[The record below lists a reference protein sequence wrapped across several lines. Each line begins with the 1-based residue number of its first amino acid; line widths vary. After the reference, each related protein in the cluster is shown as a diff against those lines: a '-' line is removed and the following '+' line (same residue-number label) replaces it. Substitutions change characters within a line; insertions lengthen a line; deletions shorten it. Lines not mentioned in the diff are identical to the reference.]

1 MNEEE
6 PLHITELRPDYTSA
20 MDVRGEP
27 TTTCPCGC
35 EIWNVKTVFD
45 SETGEVDMYFRDMEC
60 AQCGTLATA
69 PIPKEYDEEEVDWRL
84 I

>member
-1 MNEEE
+1 MMEEE
-6 PLHITELRPDYTSA
+6 PMDITELRPDYKSA

-27 TTTCPCGC
+27 TATCPCGC

-45 SETGEVDMYFRDMEC
+45 PETGEVVLYFRDMEC

-69 PIPKEYDEEEVDWRL
+69 PVPLEEVD
-84 I
+84 

>member
-1 MNEEE
+1 MEEE
-6 PLHITELRPDYTSA
+6 PIPITDLRPDYTSA
-20 MDVRGEP
+20 MDVRGNP

-45 SETGEVDMYFRDMEC
+45 QDTGEVVLYFRDMEC

-69 PIPKEYDEEEVDWRL
+69 PTPIDSMEDNDADL
-84 I
+84 

>member
-1 MNEEE
+1 MEDE
-6 PLHITELRPDYTSA
+6 PLHITDLRPDYKSA
-20 MDVRGEP
+20 MDVRGEA

-35 EIWNVKTVFD
+35 EIWNLKVVFD
-45 SETGEVDMYFRDMEC
+45 QSTNEIGLYFRDMEC

-69 PIPKEYDEEEVDWRL
+69 PIPDNAEEDYDAS

>member
-1 MNEEE
+1 MMEEE
-6 PLHITELRPDYTSA
+6 PMPITDLRPDYTSA

-45 SETGEVDMYFRDMEC
+45 HDTGEVILYFRDMEC

-69 PIPKEYDEEEVDWRL
+69 PLPNEALEEDDADL
-84 I
+84 

>member
-1 MNEEE
+1 MEEE
-6 PLHITELRPDYTSA
+6 PIPITDLRPDYTSA

-45 SETGEVDMYFRDMEC
+45 QDTGEVILYFRDMEC

-69 PIPKEYDEEEVDWRL
+69 PIPIEEDNDADL
-84 I
+84 